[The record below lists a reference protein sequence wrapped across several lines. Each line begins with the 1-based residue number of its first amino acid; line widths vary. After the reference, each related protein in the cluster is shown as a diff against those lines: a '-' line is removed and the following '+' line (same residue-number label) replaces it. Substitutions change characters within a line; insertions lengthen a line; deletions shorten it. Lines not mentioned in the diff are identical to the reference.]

1 MTGPDKKG
9 REALA
14 RLADVLVEDLL
25 ATSDEEIVAEFVE
38 EQGDPA
44 KNADAMRALFEKSV
58 LLSNKGRLQTARA
71 GLEAA
76 QAAPVTARIVSMANV
91 RDRLKRT
98 LAGCPQEMKLTLA
111 ARNESELSDADVLG
125 MLQDL
130 EELGIVAPDD
140 ESDSRS

>member
-9 REALA
+9 REGFA

-25 ATSDEEIVAEFVE
+25 ATPDQEIVAEFVE

-58 LLSNKGRLQTARA
+58 LKSNKDRLHAARA
-71 GLEAA
+71 GLEAD
-76 QAAPVTARIVSMANV
+76 QAAPVTAKIVSMTNV
-91 RDRLKRT
+91 RGRLRRT
-98 LAGCPQEMKLTLA
+98 LAACPPEMKLTLA
-111 ARNESELSDADVLG
+111 ARNENELSDADVLG

-130 EELGIVAPDD
+130 EELGIVASDD
-140 ESDSRS
+140 ESGSQS